1 MQIRWMLIITIIC
14 AAILA
19 AGYRLTQVEP
29 EIAAAAAPVSVVD
42 RAISAQA
49 TTVEEVQARNVRPLT
64 DQNATFTDQL
74 FGYRLSYPADWIKS
88 ELSSNVIV
96 FQSPDGATRVT
107 VEVAGPLPIDGLAAF
122 VDRSLGQDMVVTRQL
137 LTIHGLPAERVLVYS
152 EGTDSQ
158 VTNFY
163 ISADKM
169 VYVISG
175 FGEQKL
181 VEVVARSF
189 NAPQVVALR

>member
-14 AAILA
+14 AAIIA

-29 EIAAAAAPVSVVD
+29 EIAAAAAPVSVVE

-49 TTVEEVQARNVRPLT
+49 TTIEEVRARNVRPLT
-64 DQNATFTDQL
+64 GQNATFTDQL
-74 FGYRLSYPADWIKS
+74 FGYRISYPADWYKT

-96 FQSPDGATRVT
+96 FQSTDGATRVK
-107 VEVAGPLPIDGLAAF
+107 VEVAGPLPGDGLAAF
-122 VDRSLGQDMVVTRQL
+122 VDRSVADDIVFTRQG
-137 LTIHGLPAERVLVYS
+137 LTIHGLPAERVLVYV
-152 EGTDSQ
+152 EGTGSQ

-163 ISADKM
+163 ISADGM
-169 VYVISG
+169 IYVISG
-175 FGEQKL
+175 FGEQPL
-181 VEVVARSF
+181 VESVARSF

>member
-14 AAILA
+14 AAILG
-19 AGYRLTQVEP
+19 AGYRLTRVEA
-29 EIAAAAAPVSVVD
+29 ETAAAAAPVSVVD

-49 TTVEEVQARNVRPLT
+49 TTIEEVQARNVRPLT
-64 DQNATFTDQL
+64 DQTITFTDEL
-74 FGYRLSYPADWIKS
+74 FGYRLSYPADWYKT

-96 FQSPDGATRVT
+96 FQSTDGATRVR
-107 VEVAGPLPIDGLAAF
+107 VEVAGPLPGDGLTAF
-122 VDRSLGQDMVVTRQL
+122 VDRSLVNDIVFTRQS
-137 LTIHGLPAERVLVYS
+137 LTIHSLPAERVLVHAD
-152 EGTDSQ
+152 GTGSQ

-163 ISADKM
+163 ISADGM

-181 VEVVARSF
+181 VESVARSF

>member
-1 MQIRWMLIITIIC
+1 MQIRWMLIIIIIC
-14 AAILA
+14 EAILA

-29 EIAAAAAPVSVVD
+29 ETAAAAAPVLVVD

-49 TTVEEVQARNVRPLT
+49 TTIEEVQARNVRPLT
-64 DQNATFTDQL
+64 SQTVTFTDQL
-74 FGYRLSYPADWIKS
+74 FGYRLSYPADWYKL

-96 FQSPDGATRVT
+96 FQSVDGTTRVK
-107 VEVAGPLPIDGLAAF
+107 VEVAGPLPVDGLAAF
-122 VDRSLGQDMVVTRQL
+122 VDRSLVSDIVLTRQL

-152 EGTDSQ
+152 EGTGSQ

-163 ISADKM
+163 ISADSM

-181 VEVVARSF
+181 VESVARSF

>member
-1 MQIRWMLIITIIC
+1 MQIRWMLIITMIC

-19 AGYRLTQVEP
+19 VGYRLTQVEA
-29 EIAAAAAPVSVVD
+29 ETAAAAEPVSVVE
-42 RAISAQA
+42 RAINAQA
-49 TTVEEVQARNVRPLT
+49 TTIEEVQARDIRPLT
-64 DQNATFTDQL
+64 DQNITFTDEL
-74 FGYRLSYPADWIKS
+74 FGYRISYPAGWYKT

-96 FQSPDGATRVT
+96 FQSTDGATRVR
-107 VEVAGPLPIDGLAAF
+107 VEVAGVLPNDGLTAF
-122 VDRSLGQDMVVTRQL
+122 VDRSLTSDIVFTRQS
-137 LTIHGLPAERVLVYS
+137 LTIHGLAAERVLLYTD
-152 EGTDSQ
+152 GTGSQ

-163 ISADKM
+163 INADSM

-181 VEVVARSF
+181 VEAVARSF